1 MVASNARMG
10 PYPQNV
16 WYLAQSGTPRE
27 GGTVFRVWGGGAQK
41 LPSACDSGLPL
52 EGLGFG
58 LLSWRPSF
66 GGKMR

>member
-27 GGTVFRVWGGGAQK
+27 GGTVFRVGGVVHRSF
-41 LPSACDSGLPL
+41 LPPVTLAFPSRGWDLGSLAGGPASG
-52 EGLGFG
+52 G
-58 LLSWRPSF
+58 R
-66 GGKMR
+66 